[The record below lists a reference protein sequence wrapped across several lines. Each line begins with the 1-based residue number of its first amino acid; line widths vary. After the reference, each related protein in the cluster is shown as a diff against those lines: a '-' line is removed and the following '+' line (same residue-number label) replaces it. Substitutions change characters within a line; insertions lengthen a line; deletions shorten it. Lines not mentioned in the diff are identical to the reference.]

1 MDEQTAQVI
10 TTAGPIVVT
19 MPAEIDYSN
28 AEHIRRRLAAALG
41 ANPGGRHRRPD
52 PHHLLR
58 PRSGIKLLIR
68 AHERAT
74 ALGADLRVVVSP
86 SGHVQRVL
94 TMCGLDRLVTC
105 YPSLG
110 AALAAAPGAA
120 R

>member
-41 ANPGGRHRRPD
+41 ANPAVVIADLIPTTFCATV
-52 PHHLLR
+52 
-58 PRSGIKLLIR
+58 GIKLLIR